1 MWLILFLK
9 GALLGIIIT
18 APPGPIGTLCINR
31 TLERGFWAGA
41 ALGLGTAVGDA
52 SYALVAVG
60 GLAIF
65 ADVLAS
71 IAVPL
76 AFGGGLLLIWLGYRS
91 LYADPIAAAEI
102 GASDLLRTTF
112 ATFFLT
118 ISNPATIISFGAL
131 FAAFGL
137 AHENSRSSAVLI
149 VGGAF
154 VGSIAW
160 WLFLSGMVRLARK
173 RLSENFAATVG
184 RISAYLLIGFGI
196 VAIALASYSLWA

>member
-65 ADVLAS
+65 SNVLAS

-91 LYADPIAAAEI
+91 LYSDPIAAAEI
-102 GASDLLRTTF
+102 GASDLLRTTL

-137 AHENSRSSAVLI
+137 AHENSASAAAFI

-154 VGSIAW
+154 AGSIAW

-184 RISAYLLIGFGI
+184 RVSAYLLIGFGF
-196 VAIALASYSLWA
+196 VALCLATYKLLV

>member
-41 ALGLGTAVGDA
+41 ALGLGTALGDA

-65 ADVLAS
+65 ADALAS
-71 IAVPL
+71 IAIPL

-91 LYADPIAAAEI
+91 LSSDPVAAAEI
-102 GASDLLRTTF
+102 GAGDLLRTTL

-118 ISNPATIISFGAL
+118 ISNPATILSFGAL

-137 AHENSRSSAVLI
+137 AHENGASSASFI

-154 VGSIAW
+154 AGSIAW
-160 WLFLSGMVRLARK
+160 WLFLSGMVRLARN
-173 RLSENFAATVG
+173 RLSENFAASVG
-184 RISAYLLIGFGI
+184 RVSAYLLIGFGV
-196 VAIALASYSLWA
+196 VALCVASYTLFR

>member
-1 MWLILFLK
+1 MWFVLFLK
-9 GALLGIIIT
+9 GAALGIIIT

-31 TLERGFWAGA
+31 TLERGFWSGA
-41 ALGLGTAVGDA
+41 ALGLGTALGDA

-65 ADVLAS
+65 ANVLAS
-71 IAVPL
+71 IAMPL
-76 AFGGGLLLIWLGYRS
+76 AFGGGLLLMWLGYRS
-91 LYADPIAAAEI
+91 LRTEPVAAAEI
-102 GASDLLRTTF
+102 GATDLFRTTL

-137 AHENSRSSAVLI
+137 AHESSPAHAALI

-154 VGSIAW
+154 VGSMAW
-160 WLFLSGMVRLARK
+160 WLFLSGMVRLARRK
-173 RLSENFAATVG
+173 LSDNFAAKVG
-184 RISAYLLIGFGI
+184 RFSAYLLIGFG
-196 VAIALASYSLWA
+196 AIALAVATYTFIV

>member
-1 MWLILFLK
+1 MWVILFLK

-41 ALGLGTAVGDA
+41 ALGLGTALGDA

-65 ADVLAS
+65 ANVLAS
-71 IAVPL
+71 IAMPL

-91 LYADPIAAAEI
+91 LYTDPIAAAQI
-102 GASDLLRTTF
+102 GATDLFRTSL

-137 AHENSRSSAVLI
+137 AHENNAASAAFI

-154 VGSIAW
+154 SGSIAW

-173 RLSENFAATVG
+173 KLSDDFAAKVG
-184 RISAYLLIGFGI
+184 RISAYLLIGFGA
-196 VAIALASYSLWA
+196 VALVVATYAVVR

>member
-9 GALLGIIIT
+9 GALLGVIIT
-18 APPGPIGTLCINR
+18 APPGAIATLCINR

-41 ALGLGTAVGDA
+41 ALGLGTALGDA

-60 GLAIF
+60 GLAMF
-65 ADVLAS
+65 ADVLTS
-71 IAVPL
+71 IAMPL

-91 LYADPIAAAEI
+91 LHSAPAAAAQI
-102 GASDLLRTTF
+102 APADLLRTTL

-131 FAAFGL
+131 FTAFGL
-137 AHENSRSSAVLI
+137 AHESSTSSAALI

-154 VGSIAW
+154 AGSVAW

-173 RLSENFAATVG
+173 KLSDDFAARVG
-184 RISAYLLIGFGI
+184 RISAFLLIGFGVLALG
-196 VAIALASYSLWA
+196 VAGYTLVT

>member
-41 ALGLGTAVGDA
+41 ALGLGTALGDA

-65 ADVLAS
+65 ADVLAK
-71 IAVPL
+71 IALPL
-76 AFGGGLLLIWLGYRS
+76 AFCGGLLLIWLGYKS
-91 LYADPIAAAEI
+91 LGRDPVAAADI
-102 GASDLLRTTF
+102 GAADLFRTTV
-112 ATFFLT
+112 ATYFLT

-137 AHENSRSSAVLI
+137 AHESSAASAAFI

-154 VGSIAW
+154 TGSVAW
-160 WLFLSGMVRLARK
+160 WLFLSGAVRLARD
-173 RLSENFAATVG
+173 RLSDQFATKVG
-184 RISAYLLIGFGI
+184 RVSAYLLIGFG
-196 VAIALASYSLWA
+196 ALALCVASYKFFA

>member
-41 ALGLGTAVGDA
+41 ALGLGTALGDA

-65 ADVLAS
+65 ANVLAS
-71 IAVPL
+71 IAIPL

-91 LYADPIAAAEI
+91 LYTEPVAAAQI
-102 GASDLLRTTF
+102 GATDLFRTTL

-131 FAAFGL
+131 FAGFGL
-137 AHENSRSSAVLI
+137 AHENSAVSATLI

-154 VGSIAW
+154 TGSIAW
-160 WLFLSGMVRLARK
+160 WLFLSGMVRLARRK
-173 RLSENFAATVG
+173 LSHDFAARVG
-184 RISAYLLIGFGI
+184 RVSAFLLIGFG
-196 VAIALASYSLWA
+196 VLALCVASYSLLA